1 MSAPSR
7 LAAALIGLALLISGT
22 ACGGSPLSTRGNTVK
37 SSNNQMPALPEN
49 PDAAEA
55 VVRAIVMKEAIVL
68 LKASGL
74 KYTYAQFMVQTAFD
88 DEHAQAGDLLIEFK
102 PCTGQQAQA
111 MTAAIEANGW
121 GDSGIS
127 IHSVNVNKG
136 PIHLLWGLGVDGGE
150 LTMTTVNISQ
160 YLPGIKDRT
169 QVPELAAFKAL
180 G

>member
-1 MSAPSR
+1 
-7 LAAALIGLALLISGT
+7 
-22 ACGGSPLSTRGNTVK
+22 
-37 SSNNQMPALPEN
+37 
-49 PDAAEA
+49 
-55 VVRAIVMKEAIVL
+55 
-68 LKASGL
+68 
-74 KYTYAQFMVQTAFD
+74 
-88 DEHAQAGDLLIEFK
+88 
-102 PCTGQQAQA
+102 